1 MIPRITIIFH
11 MNYKG
16 DLLELCRKN
25 SYSPPIYSITRHGA
39 DHEPTFECTLTMSNP
54 SIITISDHCKTKKKS
69 EQDASAKALELLNV
83 QQQSSSTVQQQSSV
97 VQPGNS
103 PIGQPLP
110 KDVEVVIFLIDLDHL
125 HNIAAMD
132 WPSIID
138 NSQSIFGIVV
148 NAIGFMAK
156 AMTISKNN
164 LPCTV
169 PASILAPDA
178 ADHEMTFHAGT
189 ICVKLFDHYQSLEA
203 IVKKVRFY
211 VVSRDKFATCL
222 VSIINSYFS
231 SSGDICKH
239 LISKE
244 DIEGVLSGFTQ
255 HDQ

>member
-1 MIPRITIIFH
+1 MIPRITIIFR

-39 DHEPTFECTLTMSNP
+39 DHEPAFECTLTMSNP
-54 SIITISDHCKTKKKS
+54 PITTTSDHCKTKKKS
-69 EQDASAKALELLNV
+69 EQDASSRALELLNV
-83 QQQSSSTVQQQSSV
+83 QQQSSV
-97 VQPGNS
+97 VQPENS

-110 KDVEVVIFLIDLDHL
+110 KDVEAVIFLVDLDHL
-125 HNIAAMD
+125 HNIAAMN
-132 WPSIID
+132 WSSIIA
-138 NSQSIFGIVV
+138 NSQSIFGITV

-164 LPCTV
+164 LPFTIS
-169 PASILAPDA
+169 ASILAPDA
-178 ADHEMTFHAGT
+178 ADHEMTFYAGT
-189 ICVKLFDHYQSLEA
+189 MCCKLFDHYQSLEA
-203 IVKKVRFY
+203 ITKKIRFY

-244 DIEGVLSGFTQ
+244 DIEQVLSSFAPR
-255 HDQ
+255 DQ